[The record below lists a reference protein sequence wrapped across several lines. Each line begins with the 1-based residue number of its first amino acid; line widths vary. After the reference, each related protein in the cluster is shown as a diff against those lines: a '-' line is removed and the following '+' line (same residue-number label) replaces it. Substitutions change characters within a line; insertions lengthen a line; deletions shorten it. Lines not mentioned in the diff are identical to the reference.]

1 MPRKTARKRSY
12 KRSTRKQYGGRGV
25 RHPWNSNQM
34 SDATREILKRE
45 NIEEYEKMK
54 QQEEREAYKVWLQS
68 PAGQKEIALRKK
80 AIDDQQKEKEIN
92 DTFERITLQY
102 KRASNILYD
111 IINTR
116 NNSNKLVNRRRMY
129 SQDNYNTLS
138 NKNEKE
144 RTNKEA
150 LSRENALWI
159 KMLQDLKEST
169 IPRIKEK
176 LPEFEAELY
185 ASQIKMIG
193 VALSDAKKKKNK
205 PTYLEDLWKESMNR
219 IPTDN
224 PIFMEQ
230 LPILKRTAI
239 QYEID
244 TYDEQI
250 QRLER
255 LVAQLKSNSQMSTE
269 SLKKQIQ
276 EAEQGLSTERAE
288 LSHLLSSLKADPEM
302 NLYLDKLTRNINK
315 LNTQSANAKYKG
327 DYSTKM
333 KINSASFNKKQLLE
347 YLTKELKGT
356 SVGGFWLF
364 GPSDEEIAKQK
375 KEKDDLDKK
384 EKDDKMSQTLDKIT
398 TSLDKITKDEKN
410 INILKSN
417 LHRATTASSYI
428 PRYEKELTNVQQAKD
443 NLLTT
448 I

>member
-12 KRSTRKQYGGRGV
+12 KRSTRKQSGGR
-25 RHPWNSNQM
+25 HQWNSKPM
-34 SDATREILKRE
+34 SDATLKILKQG

-54 QQEEREAYKVWLQS
+54 QQEEREAYKVWLQG
-68 PAGQKEIALRKK
+68 PAGQQEIALRKK

-92 DTFERITLQY
+92 DAFERITLQY

-116 NNSNKLVNRRRMY
+116 NNSNKLINRRQTD
-129 SQDNYNTLS
+129 SQDYYNTLS
-138 NKNEKE
+138 NTNEKE

-150 LSRENALWI
+150 LSKENALWI

-193 VALSDAKKKKNK
+193 VALSDAKKNKNK
-205 PTYLEDLWKESMNR
+205 STYLEDLWKESMNR

-276 EAEQGLSTERAE
+276 EAEQSLSTERTE

-302 NLYLDKLTRNINK
+302 NLYLDKLTRNINT
-315 LNTQSANAKYKG
+315 LHTQSANAKYKG
-327 DYSTKM
+327 DYSTKRN
-333 KINSASFNKKQLLE
+333 INSASFNKKQLLE
-347 YLTKELKGT
+347 YLTKVLKG
-356 SVGGFWLF
+356 GGWF

-375 KEKDDLDKK
+375 KDDLDKK
-384 EKDDKMSQTLDKIT
+384 DNNMSQTLDKIT
-398 TSLDKITKDEKN
+398 TSLDEITKAKKN
-410 INILKSN
+410 INILKSD

-428 PRYEKELTNVQQAKD
+428 SRYENELTNVQQAKY